1 MANAANAADVWGS
14 GAGAEFDVGTRAG
27 AHAGAGVR
35 AVVGHTTYPHAPAS
49 CLTHRHGV
57 PHANA
62 QLGCCK
68 LSKGKVWTMPL
79 SPSSLEEDCALL
91 PSLSY
96 KASTS
101 PSSPKPSTSLAKQA
115 DELVRSVTAAIWTA
129 ASRLGTTEIGETEGG
144 MLHEKLLETT
154 RAHLVKSHPQLIT
167 LHEVVTRKR
176 SFSSDSA
183 ILKRKR
189 VALKPWTP
197 TRPDLAIL
205 VARALES
212 NECVTTVP
220 EDKRSE
226 SRLPFKAFSKQ
237 IAVSIERVTE
247 APKLSHACILRSV
260 TETVARVFALAQSAS
275 DTEECAFG
283 IELHGSTDAAWKGT
297 AARGSGIAMDEEG
310 RHLVAKAA
318 AQLAHKLE
326 LYCST
331 RL

>member
-1 MANAANAADVWGS
+1 M
-14 GAGAEFDVGTRAG
+14 
-27 AHAGAGVR
+27 
-35 AVVGHTTYPHAPAS
+35 
-49 CLTHRHGV
+49 
-57 PHANA
+57 
-62 QLGCCK
+62 
-68 LSKGKVWTMPL
+68 
-79 SPSSLEEDCALL
+79 
-91 PSLSY
+91 
-96 KASTS
+96 
-101 PSSPKPSTSLAKQA
+101 
-115 DELVRSVTAAIWTA
+115 
-129 ASRLGTTEIGETEGG
+129 
-144 MLHEKLLETT
+144 
-154 RAHLVKSHPQLIT
+154 
-167 LHEVVTRKR
+167 
-176 SFSSDSA
+176 
-183 ILKRKR
+183 
-189 VALKPWTP
+189 
-197 TRPDLAIL
+197 AIL